1 MKSQRERA
9 DERRQEKLDDL
20 ERQIE
25 NGTLE
30 VRQMTDEER
39 ARHPMPSPEDIERR
53 RRRRPH
59 RS

>member
-9 DERRQEKLDDL
+9 EERRQEKLDDL
-20 ERQIE
+20 ERQVE
-25 NGTLE
+25 SGTLE

-39 ARHPMPSPEDIERR
+39 ERHPTPSAEDIEKRR
-53 RRRRPH
+53 KRRPY